1 MRKVTKVCCSCSFVI
16 FVPESLFMIGI
27 PSIVTENM
35 PETPP
40 MSSSDIASA
49 RLESSPSPSD
59 SRYRDLDN
67 SWSMSVDL
75 RSGVRL
81 QRSGQSRWTSD
92 YSTILKD
99 VQIAVRK
106 G

>member
-35 PETPP
+35 LEMPP
-40 MSSSDIASA
+40 MSSSNIASA